1 MEETPENENP
11 NKVIDI
17 VEKILQINEQQNSR
31 GLKIVTPKEM
41 FQRLLIAHSQV
52 KEGNTSKHLLNEIL
66 QIIYSKLKI
75 TKKVYN
81 NTMNSINL

>member
-31 GLKIVTPKEM
+31 GLKILTPKEM

-52 KEGNTSKHLLNEIL
+52 KEGNTSKHLLSEIL

-75 TKKVYN
+75 TKKV
-81 NTMNSINL
+81 

>member
-31 GLKIVTPKEM
+31 GLKILTPKEM